1 MGTQYNFSTITYK
14 IIRKR
19 RKTIGIKITD
29 KGEVII
35 TSPFGVSEETIKNI
49 IKKKQKWITDK
60 VKLIKE
66 ANFAYNR
73 AFEDG
78 KRLLFLGKELEL
90 EIIKVN
96 KSICHVKIEDEK
108 VRVFIDSSSMAS
120 DDTISNAIIN
130 LYRKEAARLFK
141 ERTEIYSKVLGVS
154 PKRIFIKDQKTL
166 WGSCSS
172 KGNIN
177 YNYRII
183 MAPISIIDYIVVHEL
198 CHLIHMNHSKEY
210 WNAVKSILPDYEKRR
225 KWLKDNGCVLRI
237 W

>member
-1 MGTQYNFSTITYK
+1 MGTQYNFSTINYK

-73 AFEDG
+73 AFKDG
-78 KRLLFLGKELEL
+78 ERFLFLGKELEL

-96 KSICHVKIEDEK
+96 KPICNTEIEGEK
-108 VRVFIDSSSMAS
+108 VRVFINLSSMTS
-120 DDTISNAIIN
+120 GDTISNAIVK

-141 ERTEIYSKVLGVS
+141 ERTDIYSKVLGVG

-183 MAPISIIDYIVVHEL
+183 MAPISIVDYIVVHEL

-210 WNAVKSILPDYEKRR
+210 WNTVKSVLPDYEKRR
-225 KWLKDNGCVLRI
+225 KWLKENGHVLKI
-237 W
+237 

>member
-1 MGTQYNFSTITYK
+1 MGIQYNFLTITYK

-29 KGEVII
+29 KGEVVI

-49 IKKKQKWITDK
+49 IKKKQKWISDK
-60 VKLIKE
+60 VELIKQ
-66 ANFAYNR
+66 ANFAHNR
-73 AFEDG
+73 AFEDR
-78 KRLLFLGKELEL
+78 KRILFLGKELEL

-96 KSICHVKIEDEK
+96 KPICHVKIEDEK
-108 VRVFIDSSSMAS
+108 VRVFIDSSSIAS
-120 DDTISNAIIN
+120 NDTISSAIIN

-141 ERTEIYSKVLGVS
+141 ERTDIYSRILGVG

-210 WNAVKSILPDYEKRR
+210 WNTVKFVLPDYEKRR
-225 KWLKDNGCVLRI
+225 KWLKDNGHVLKI
-237 W
+237 

>member
-35 TSPFGVSEETIKNI
+35 TSPFGVSEETIKNV
-49 IKKKQKWITDK
+49 IKRKQKWIIDK

-66 ANFAYNR
+66 ANFAYGR

-78 KRLLFLGKELEL
+78 ERFLFLGKELEL

-96 KSICHVKIEDEK
+96 KPICNAEIEGEK
-108 VRVFIDSSSMAS
+108 VRVFINLSSMAS
-120 DDTISNAIIN
+120 GDTISSAIVK

-141 ERTEIYSKVLGVS
+141 ERTEIYSKVLGVG

-210 WNAVKSILPDYEKRR
+210 WNTVKSVLLDYEERR
-225 KWLKDNGCVLRI
+225 KWLKGNGHVLKI
-237 W
+237 

>member
-1 MGTQYNFSTITYK
+1 MGTQHNFSSINYK
-14 IIRKR
+14 IIRKH

-49 IKKKQKWITDK
+49 IKKKQKWITDRIE
-60 VKLIKE
+60 LIKQ
-66 ANFAYNR
+66 ADFAYNR

-78 KRLLFLGKELEL
+78 KRLLFLGKELKL

-96 KSICHVKIEDEK
+96 RPICHAKIENEK
-108 VRVFIDSSSMAS
+108 VRVFINLSNMKSDETVSS
-120 DDTISNAIIN
+120 AIIN
-130 LYRKEAARLFK
+130 LYRKEAAILFK
-141 ERTEIYSKVLGVS
+141 ERTDIYSRILGVS
-154 PKRIFIKDQKTL
+154 PRRIFIKDQKTL

-172 KGNIN
+172 KGNVN

-183 MAPISIIDYIVVHEL
+183 MAPIDIIDYIVVHEL

-210 WNAVKSILPDYEKRR
+210 WDTVKSILPDYKRR
-225 KWLKDNGCVLRI
+225 RTWLKDNGHVLRI
-237 W
+237 C